1 MVWGARDSSLPCAF
15 TCQVSNLH
23 YPDSITQLLL
33 LQVRTNLANIMRT
46 LILGIGN
53 TLLTDEGVGVH
64 VLQALEAALAREQ
77 PPLEGVTLL
86 DGGTLSFTLAGPIE
100 DAESLV
106 VVDAANIKGEPGDWT
121 LLEGEAM
128 DAFLLGNRKS
138 TVHEVGLTD
147 LRAIAI
153 LAGHWPE
160 RRAMLAIQPQLM
172 DWGEQPTPAVAAA
185 IPPVCDAILKL
196 LRSWSH
202 AT

>member
-1 MVWGARDSSLPCAF
+1 M
-15 TCQVSNLH
+15 
-23 YPDSITQLLL
+23 
-33 LQVRTNLANIMRT
+33 RTNLTNIMRT

-53 TLLTDEGVGVH
+53 TLLTDEGVGIH
-64 VLQALEAALAREQ
+64 VLQALDAALEDEH
-77 PPLEGVTLL
+77 PPFDDLTLL

-100 DAESLV
+100 EAEALI
-106 VVDAANIKGEPGDWT
+106 VVDAANIKSAPGDWK

-160 RRAMLAIQPQLM
+160 TRAMLAIQPQIM
-172 DWGEQPTPAVAAA
+172 DWGEYPTPAVAAA
-185 IPPVCDAILKL
+185 IPPVCAAILEL
-196 LRSWSH
+196 LRGWNRGH
-202 AT
+202 GIAGKPALKGT